1 MNAVLMGAARAFGSR
16 AARNGRDGRGFG
28 KSLAVAASAPYL
40 ARMIFSFDAFVTD
53 ALFDRAG
60 RAAFALGDGTVRL
73 RTDEGFVTVEAHGGP
88 QMGGL
93 GGGAVLAAAVHP
105 SGLGVVTGGDD
116 GRVVW
121 SRIDQGEVIA
131 TLIAE
136 LKGKWIEH
144 VATSAASGLIA
155 FTAGREVHVRDAA
168 DPAFARVFA
177 HEKTVSGLAFE
188 PKGRRLASATY
199 GGAQLWY
206 ARIADQKPT
215 LLKWAGSHIAAA
227 FSPDGKFLISSMQ
240 ENQLHGWRLS
250 DGKDMRMGG
259 YPAKIKSLAFF
270 DKGNLLA
277 TAGASGAVIWPF
289 AGANGPMGKEAA
301 EIGFSRDSMVVRV
314 AGIDAQPVCLAGQ
327 DNGKIW
333 AAHMRNGR
341 IETLKAEKGAPISAL
356 STSADG
362 KFFAWGDENGEA
374 GVLEIPDLSGPRQFA
389 G

>member
-1 MNAVLMGAARAFGSR
+1 
-16 AARNGRDGRGFG
+16 
-28 KSLAVAASAPYL
+28 
-40 ARMIFSFDAFVTD
+40 MIFSFDAFVTN
-53 ALFDRAG
+53 ALFDRSG
-60 RAAFALGDGTVRL
+60 RAMFALGDGTVRL
-73 RTDEGFVTVEAHGGP
+73 QTDEGFVTVEAHGGP
-88 QMGGL
+88 L
-93 GGGAVLAAAVHP
+93 GGAVLAAAVHP
-105 SGLGVVTGGDD
+105 SGVGIVTGGDD

-121 SRIDQGEVIA
+121 SRIEGGEVVA

-136 LKGKWIEH
+136 VRNKWIEH

-155 FTAGREVHVRDAA
+155 FTAGNDVHVHDTA
-168 DPAFARVFA
+168 DPAFARAFA
-177 HEKTVSGLAFE
+177 HDKTVSGLAFE
-188 PKGRRLASATY
+188 PNGRRLASATY
-199 GGAQLWY
+199 GGAYLWY
-206 ARIADQKPT
+206 ARIADQKPAI
-215 LLKWAGSHIAAA
+215 LKWAGSHIAVE

-259 YPAKIKSLAFF
+259 YPSKIKSVAFF
-270 DKGNLLA
+270 DKGALLA

-289 AGANGPMGKEAA
+289 AGANGQMGKEAA

-314 AGIDAQPVCLAGQ
+314 AGIDPQPVCIAGQ

-356 STSADG
+356 SVSADG
-362 KFFAWGDENGEA
+362 RLMAWGDESGEA
-374 GVLEIPDLSGPRQFA
+374 GVIEIPDLSGPRQFV

>member
-1 MNAVLMGAARAFGSR
+1 
-16 AARNGRDGRGFG
+16 
-28 KSLAVAASAPYL
+28 
-40 ARMIFSFDAFVTD
+40 MIFSFDAFVTD
-53 ALFDRAG
+53 ALFDRSG
-60 RAAFALGDGTVRL
+60 RAMFALGDGTVRL
-73 RTDEGFVTVEAHGGP
+73 QTPEGFVTVEAHGGP
-88 QMGGL
+88 QVGAF
-93 GGGAVLAAAVHP
+93 GGGAVLASAVHP
-105 SGLGVVTGGDD
+105 SGNGVVTGGDD
-116 GRVVW
+116 GKVVW
-121 SRIDQGEVIA
+121 SRIEGGEVVA

-136 LKGKWIEH
+136 VKNKWIEH

-155 FTAGREVHVRDAA
+155 FTAGKEVHVRDVADAA
-168 DPAFARVFA
+168 FTRTFT

-199 GGAQLWY
+199 GGAYLWY
-206 ARIADQKPT
+206 ARIADQKPA
-215 LLKWAGSHIAAA
+215 LLKWAGSHIAVE

-259 YPAKIKSLAFF
+259 YPSKIKSVAFF
-270 DKGNLLA
+270 DKGNLLT

-314 AGIDAQPVCLAGQ
+314 AGVDVQPVCVAAQ

-333 AAHMRNGR
+333 IAHMRNGR
-341 IETLKAEKGAPISAL
+341 IETVKAEKGASISAL

-362 KFFAWGDENGEA
+362 KWLAWGDESGEA
-374 GVLEIPDLSGPRQFA
+374 GVVAIPDISGPREFA

>member
-1 MNAVLMGAARAFGSR
+1 
-16 AARNGRDGRGFG
+16 
-28 KSLAVAASAPYL
+28 
-40 ARMIFSFDAFVTD
+40 MIFSFDAFVTD
-53 ALFDRAG
+53 ALFDRSG
-60 RAAFALGDGTVRL
+60 RAIFALGDGTVRL
-73 RTDEGFVTVEAHGGP
+73 QTEEGFVTVEAHGGP
-88 QMGGL
+88 M
-93 GGGAVLAAAVHP
+93 GGAVLASAVHP
-105 SGLGVVTGGDD
+105 SGNGVVTGGDD
-116 GRVVW
+116 GKVVW
-121 SRIDQGEVIA
+121 SRIEGGEVAA

-136 LKGKWIEH
+136 VKNKWIEH

-155 FTAGREVHVRDAA
+155 FTAGKEVHVRDVA
-168 DPAFARVFA
+168 DPAFARTFA

-188 PKGRRLASATY
+188 PKGRRLASASY
-199 GGAQLWY
+199 GGAYLWY

-215 LLKWAGSHIAAA
+215 VLKWAGSHIAVE
-227 FSPDGKFLISSMQ
+227 FSP
-240 ENQLHGWRLS
+240 

-259 YPAKIKSLAFF
+259 YPSKIKSVAFF
-270 DKGNLLA
+270 DKGNLLT

-314 AGIDAQPVCLAGQ
+314 AGIDVQPVCLAAQ

-341 IETLKAEKGAPISAL
+341 IETLKAEKGASISAL

-362 KFFAWGDENGEA
+362 KWMAWGDESGEA
-374 GVLEIPDLSGPRQFA
+374 GVLPIPDISGPREFA